1 MDGLT
6 CVCGEVKHMKSP
18 GSPNSEDK
26 LASLLRATLKARVS
40 GPEPQE
46 HVWRRIK
53 LELERDNESQSR
65 PCDGMDLVD
74 ACGSVI

>member
-1 MDGLT
+1 
-6 CVCGEVKHMKSP
+6 MKSP

-40 GPEPQE
+40 GPEPPD
-46 HVWRRIK
+46 VWRRIK